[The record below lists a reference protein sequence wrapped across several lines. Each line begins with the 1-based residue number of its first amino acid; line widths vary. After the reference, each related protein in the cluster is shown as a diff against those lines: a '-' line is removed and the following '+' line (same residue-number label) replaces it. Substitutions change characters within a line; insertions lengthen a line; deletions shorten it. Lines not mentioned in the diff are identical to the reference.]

1 MKNNYIIIG
10 DSIIY
15 GVGGY
20 EHNGWVSMLK
30 NKLLN
35 AEGTKESTNFVHCV
49 GFPGATSK
57 DIVEK
62 FNSIVDTYYSSD
74 MNNTFIIAVGI
85 NDTQVF
91 NGSCKSTID
100 EYRDNIV
107 KMINI
112 LKKKD
117 NCKIIFIGLTRIED
131 ISKPLCFKPSK
142 FYDYKIILEYDNCLS
157 EICKSENIEYVS
169 MIDVLDSNDF
179 VDGLHPNDSGYSKMY
194 EKVLSVLDY

>member
-1 MKNNYIIIG
+1 MKDNYIFVG
-10 DSIIY
+10 DSITY
-15 GVGGY
+15 GIGGFQS
-20 EHNGWVSMLK
+20 NGWVSMLK
-30 NKLLN
+30 SFIIN
-35 AEGTKESTNFVHCV
+35 KESGKKPTKFVHCV

-57 DIVEK
+57 DIIEK

-100 EYRDNIV
+100 EYKENII
-107 KMINI
+107 KIINI
-112 LKKKD
+112 LKRKD

-142 FYDYKIILEYDNCLS
+142 YYDYKIILEYDNCLS
-157 EICKSENIEYVS
+157 EICKSEYIEYVS
-169 MIDVLDSNDF
+169 MIDVLDENDF

-194 EKVLSVLDY
+194 EKVLSVFDY